1 MMQFFLFKKIKQR
14 RRQITEHKLQK
25 VKDKNLL
32 KNWRNMYRRRSY
44 DAVRKSSNQ
53 SSGPVLPGN
62 SVTNTAPFG
71 VGKVLKLSNKSVIL
85 SLSRFLKPSK
95 SGNKL

>member
-1 MMQFFLFKKIKQR
+1 
-14 RRQITEHKLQK
+14 
-25 VKDKNLL
+25 
-32 KNWRNMYRRRSY
+32 MYRRRSY

-71 VGKVLKLSNKSVIL
+71 MGKVLKLFNKSVIL
-85 SLSRFLKPSK
+85 SLSMTQNL
-95 SGNKL
+95 

>member
-1 MMQFFLFKKIKQR
+1 
-14 RRQITEHKLQK
+14 
-25 VKDKNLL
+25 
-32 KNWRNMYRRRSY
+32 MYRRRSY

-71 VGKVLKLSNKSVIL
+71 MGKVLKLFNKFVIL
-85 SLSRFLKPSK
+85 SLSMYFTLPNLSILHIYFI
-95 SGNKL
+95 SMTL